1 MFFITLNFKRLIN
14 YHIDTLCRVEKF
26 AGKCHNVFRTD
37 LVDDTVEIA
46 EVIEL
51 GMGAVVKLQVF
62 RPVGHILFGKRLL
75 VFLFKHQQIV
85 FGVIF
90 GDTFLYELPD
100 LVVDNLAHPGT
111 FGLRA
116 FELHGKGLVVERVIL
131 RFRVE
136 LYPVG
141 TTLVLADDLP
151 EEVVEMLL
159 QDVETDF
166 IRRLGFQV
174 VFVFDTDHVLLFGQS

>member
-46 EVIEL
+46 GVIEL

-100 LVVDNLAHPGT
+100 LVVDLWPASFRTARQRSGRRTGNPPLPCGVVPRRNHPRPRG
-111 FGLRA
+111 
-116 FELHGKGLVVERVIL
+116 
-131 RFRVE
+131 
-136 LYPVG
+136 
-141 TTLVLADDLP
+141 
-151 EEVVEMLL
+151 
-159 QDVETDF
+159 
-166 IRRLGFQV
+166 
-174 VFVFDTDHVLLFGQS
+174 